1 MNGCKMPNAIRIAW
15 QIALE
20 RERPRPQRYARQ
32 KRACQISRLTASS
45 GWLALRAALRLAS
58 TTPLATITF
67 MKSLQLRA
75 AFRIPSSIPTRFARW
90 SIVSIIAWCVALIVS
105 AGAADAPKDLKSLAE
120 PKRVVI
126 PHVHGPITVDG
137 DLSEPAWAKAAVL
150 SPFFQNDGSGRER
163 ENTVVRL
170 WYDETAL
177 YLGWTI
183 TDADIQATFTARDS
197 KFWEE
202 EVAEFF
208 ITAGGLD
215 RYFELQWN
223 PLGGVF
229 DAIISNKI
237 DARGASTNFVGDWN
251 YTAKG
256 MKSAVKLKGTAGNSD
271 DKDEMWQ
278 VEVMIPFAD
287 LNEAAPKPG
296 AVWRG
301 NFYRFNRAKG
311 QRAELLSWS
320 PTLLPGFHQPSRFG
334 YLEFGK

>member
-1 MNGCKMPNAIRIAW
+1 MFDVLP
-15 QIALE
+15 
-20 RERPRPQRYARQ
+20 PR
-32 KRACQISRLTASS
+32 
-45 GWLALRAALRLAS
+45 
-58 TTPLATITF
+58 PLATHFDASALLACQSNVDGYHRLMNSSNPPTPSHVSPWLTHSSSVLVMALWI
-67 MKSLQLRA
+67 A
-75 AFRIPSSIPTRFARW
+75 AA
-90 SIVSIIAWCVALIVS
+90 S
-105 AGAADAPKDLKSLAE
+105 ASAADAPKDLKSLAE

-163 ENTVVRL
+163 ENTAVRL

-208 ITAGGLD
+208 ITPGSLD

-229 DAIISNKI
+229 DAIISNKL
-237 DARGASTNFVGDWN
+237 DQRGASTNFAGDWN

-278 VEVMIPFAD
+278 VEVMVPFAD

-334 YLEFGK
+334 YLEFGQ